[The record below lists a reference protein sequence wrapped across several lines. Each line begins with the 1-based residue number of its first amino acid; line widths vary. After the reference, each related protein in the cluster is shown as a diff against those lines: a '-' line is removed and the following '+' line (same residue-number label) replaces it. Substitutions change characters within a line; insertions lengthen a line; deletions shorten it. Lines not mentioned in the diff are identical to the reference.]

1 MFAAGSWICTSRTGF
16 VVEPKNGIV
25 HGCSD
30 GTTCDSIFGWFLPR
44 ETLFNAAQDSWLP
57 KSLTHRQ
64 TTLNPRMHSPFFSNP
79 ITIPNSLAIR
89 SQHPRKPVRPPIRR
103 DCFVGNVRR
112 ECSSGMNHRD
122 GFRCFGRPDRRNTGP
137 RWPALAFTGK
147 RDDVAGFGRPRIK
160 FSLQNAGVLL
170 SLPSPPSFS
179 V

>member
-1 MFAAGSWICTSRTGF
+1 MQRWNNQRLGFRLVFATGDL
-16 VVEPKNGIV
+16 VQ
-25 HGCSD
+25 GCPRFMAAEEF
-30 GTTCDSIFGWFLPR
+30 DSSPNNSQSSHAPALFFESHHNTEFTRHTVAAPSKASPAAHPPR
-44 ETLFNAAQDSWLP
+44 LF
-57 KSLTHRQ
+57 
-64 TTLNPRMHSPFFSNP
+64 
-79 ITIPNSLAIR
+79 
-89 SQHPRKPVRPPIRR
+89 
-103 DCFVGNVRR
+103 RR

-147 RDDVAGFGRPRIK
+147 RQDVAGFGRPRIK

>member
-1 MFAAGSWICTSRTGF
+1 M
-16 VVEPKNGIV
+16 
-25 HGCSD
+25 
-30 GTTCDSIFGWFLPR
+30 
-44 ETLFNAAQDSWLP
+44 AAQEFDSSPNNSQSSHALALFFESHHNTEFTRHTVAAP
-57 KSLTHRQ
+57 SKASPAAHP
-64 TTLNPRMHSPFFSNP
+64 PRLF
-79 ITIPNSLAIR
+79 
-89 SQHPRKPVRPPIRR
+89 RR
-103 DCFVGNVRR
+103 ECSSGMFVGNVRR

-170 SLPSPPSFS
+170 SLLSPPSFS